1 MASVWD
7 MRWIRL
13 SKSPL
18 FLPVF
23 LLCEP
28 MNSILSWFELGFL
41 WITVQGPLS
50 NMMTVATKTDL
61 TVRVCL
67 FPMPNWLTK
76 SRCVCFKLS
85 CFNNGYTTLALA
97 QKCLQSSIYQIFPEH
112 WLCAIMVKDSMN
124 HEFIQKMNVE
134 HVVIGA
140 MSVRKENRRL
150 KKHNRGAHL
159 W

>member
-7 MRWIRL
+7 MRWDQIIQ
-13 SKSPL
+13 KPT
-18 FLPVF
+18 LPSCF
-23 LLCEP
+23 PTMWAHEFY
-28 MNSILSWFELGFL
+28 LSWFWACLSMNYSPRSLG
-41 WITVQGPLS
+41 TR
-50 NMMTVATKTDL
+50 MTVATKTDL